1 LRHPERGGYLA
12 EMPTLLTPKSAR
24 STRPAI
30 GTFPSVA
37 VTLALLATT
46 LVVSPAWGQDRS
58 AAAALFEKGLGAM
71 KAKDFTT
78 ACPAL
83 AESQRL
89 DPLPGTL
96 FTLAECEAGAG
107 RSASAILHYN
117 DFIALVATL
126 PADAQKKQKPRLE
139 RTKKQVEGLEK
150 TVPHLTLVLP
160 KDAPKGATVKRDGK
174 PVAEAIFGVKV
185 AVDPG
190 DHTVTTEAPG
200 RASREQKVKVSAG
213 ADQSITL
220 TFSAP
225 AAAATAASTEP
236 TADPPPTSD
245 EPPLAVTSSGSS
257 KTAGYVVLGLGAA
270 FTVAG
275 GVTGALAFG
284 KKGDVDD
291 NCRGNVCNAAGKS
304 AGDSMKSLA
313 TISNIGFGVG
323 IVGLAVGTVL
333 LVRSPKKTTAFTI
346 APTMAVTGPRDG
358 FGGVVGRF

>member
-1 LRHPERGGYLA
+1 
-12 EMPTLLTPKSAR
+12 MLTMLTMRTSKSAFSVGPSSR
-24 STRPAI
+24 SLHAI
-30 GTFPSVA
+30 TLS
-37 VTLALLATT
+37 LALVTSA
-46 LVVSPAWGQDRS
+46 LVASPARAQDRS

-71 KAKDFTT
+71 KAKDFPT

-107 RSASAILHYN
+107 RSASAMLHYN
-117 DFIALVATL
+117 DFTALVSTL

-139 RTKKQVEGLEK
+139 RTHKQLEALGK
-150 TVPHLTLVLP
+150 TVPHLTLTMP

-174 PVAEAIFGVKV
+174 AVAEAIFGVKV

-190 DHTVTTEAPG
+190 EHTVSTEAPG
-200 RASREQKVKVSAG
+200 RAPREQKITVAAG

-225 AAAATAASTEP
+225 APAATAATEP
-236 TADPPPTSD
+236 AAAPPPTTD
-245 EPPLAVTSSGSS
+245 EPPLVTTSTGSG

-275 GVTGALAFG
+275 GVTGALAYG
-284 KKGDVDD
+284 KKGEVDD

-304 AGDSMKSLA
+304 AGDSLKSLA
-313 TISNIGFGVG
+313 TLSNIGFGVG

-333 LVRSPKKTTAFTI
+333 LVRSPQKTTAFTI